1 MRSRCFSLAFLL
13 LAAVVSPSRGGA
25 DDMKEMLK
33 RVVEE
38 KITDPY
44 SKQLFLSK
52 FSEMQ
57 DCLLDMASMTPEVA
71 IKVVNQM
78 VPDLND
84 CGSKLSSEPDDKK
97 SEVYVGCTQDSVAKV
112 KAATGMN
119 EEDAKIFHDGMECLK
134 KSLGF

>member
-1 MRSRCFSLAFLL
+1 MRPRSFAIAFLL
-13 LAAVVSPSRGGA
+13 LAAVVSQSRGGA
-25 DDMKEMLK
+25 DNMKEMLK

-57 DCLLDMASMTPEVA
+57 DCLLDMASMTSALA
-71 IKVVNQM
+71 IQVVNKM

-84 CGSKLSSEPDDKK
+84 CGAKLSSEPDDKK
-97 SEVYVGCTQDSVAKV
+97 ADVNCE
-112 KAATGMN
+112 
-119 EEDAKIFHDGMECLK
+119 
-134 KSLGF
+134 